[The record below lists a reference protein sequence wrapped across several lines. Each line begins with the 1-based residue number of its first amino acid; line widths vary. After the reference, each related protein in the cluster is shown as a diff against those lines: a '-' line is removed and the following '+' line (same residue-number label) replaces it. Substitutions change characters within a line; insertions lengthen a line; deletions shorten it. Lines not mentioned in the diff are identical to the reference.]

1 MRAVVLVTGD
11 EVLEGRVGDRN
22 GRFLAGEL
30 YAAGVEMQR
39 VEFVGDRG
47 GDIEVAARRALA
59 DGAHLV
65 VTTGGLGPTHDDLTM
80 QAVGDATGRPLEL
93 HGPTA
98 DVVRARSATYG
109 RWGAI
114 AAHVRDASV
123 AKQASIPRDATPIPP
138 TGTAPGAVVP
148 AGDGRLVVVL
158 PGPPSECVPGWR
170 WAASHPPLDALLA
183 RAGGGGGRVVRVAGL
198 LESELTE
205 YLGTLPAGLFEGL
218 RMGICARAGE
228 VEVTL
233 RQAGGAGRVDALA
246 DALAAR
252 YRDDLVSLDGRDT
265 DAVVADEL
273 GRRGWTLAV
282 AESCTGGM
290 LGARITARAGSSA
303 YFRGG
308 VIAYANEV
316 KEGLLRVPRD
326 VLARHG
332 AVSAECAA
340 AMADGVRR
348 ALETDVGVSVTGVA
362 GPGGGTDDKPVGT
375 VFVGVSG
382 PAGTETTRLR
392 LRGEREAVRERS
404 VGHAMHA
411 LRRAVAA
418 PAG

>member
-1 MRAVVLVTGD
+1 MVVTGD

-30 YAAGVEMQR
+30 YAAGVEMVR
-39 VEFVGDRG
+39 TEFVSDRRD
-47 GDIEVAARRALA
+47 DIEDAVRRALGGGA
-59 DGAHLV
+59 DVV

-80 QAVGDATGRPLEL
+80 QAVGDATGRPLAVDAA
-93 HGPTA
+93 TA
-98 DVVRARSATYG
+98 DVVRARSATYV
-109 RWGAI
+109 RWRSIDAG
-114 AAHVRDASV
+114 VRDASV
-123 AKQASIPRDATPIPP
+123 AKQASLPQGSTPIPP

-170 WAASHPPLDALLA
+170 WAAANAPLDAVLA
-183 RAGGGGGRVVRVAGL
+183 RADGGAVRVVRVAGL
-198 LESELTE
+198 IESELTQ
-205 YLGTLPAGLFEGL
+205 YLETLPPDAFEGL

-233 RQAGGAGRVDALA
+233 RQPEGSDRVDALA
-246 DALAAR
+246 ERLVAH
-252 YRDDLVSLDGRDT
+252 YRRDLVSADGRDT
-265 DAVVADEL
+265 DAIVADAL
-273 GRRGWTLAV
+273 VARGWGVAV
-282 AESCTGGM
+282 AESCTGGL
-290 LGARITARAGSSA
+290 LGARLTARAGASA

-308 VIAYANEV
+308 VIAYDNDV
-316 KEGLLRVPRD
+316 KAGLLGVPRD
-326 VLARHG
+326 VLDRHG

-348 ALETDVGVSVTGVA
+348 ALRADVGVSVTGIA

-375 VFVGVSG
+375 VYVGVAG
-382 PAGTETTRLR
+382 PGGAETVHLH
-392 LRGEREAVRERS
+392 LRGEREAVRERA

-418 PAG
+418 PAA